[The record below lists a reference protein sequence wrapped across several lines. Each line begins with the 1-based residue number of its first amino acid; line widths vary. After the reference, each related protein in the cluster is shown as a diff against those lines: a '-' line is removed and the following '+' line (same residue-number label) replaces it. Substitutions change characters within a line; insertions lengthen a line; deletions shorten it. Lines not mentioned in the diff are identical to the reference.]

1 MEPLTFPFHHR
12 DEESI
17 ECWDDDDDLLCDDV
31 QLRAASTATSV
42 TNSSVRRS
50 GHRDS
55 ISSRLSARSDLD
67 SNPGGDEDWQ
77 VPLVAGGDIV
87 SEEAITSARNA
98 GIPLPSNISGSALVG
113 GTIRRLGNKK
123 PKKCLIDD
131 WSEDVEFPG
140 PESVLELKS
149 PPKGSFPES
158 IRQVSSPTRS
168 PIKGSNPACWDGY
181 HARSFPVSA
190 PTMPPGDQDDDE
202 DGSQDVP
209 TIKLAKS
216 RCPHTRNLEPRP
228 WDDIPKDTTED
239 LENDFELPEDFDFRM
254 PHRKVN
260 PQNSTAAPDDLDVD
274 WSEGS
279 IGVRFGGTGRDYR
292 SNPSS
297 SVSVVSPG
305 ASSCLTS
312 ESDDDGLDGLV
323 IPEGPLSL
331 GTSLNNPREPN
342 TAVVD
347 NASSNTNFQESLKTE
362 DFFSDLE
369 IGDLDPFSPRKFTV
383 NPNVKCKKERTEGS
397 PRRSATTFTF
407 TNPTGSPRTR
417 IPRLS
422 NHERQH
428 STHLETVSE
437 SGAPLAKFGASQFR
451 NDHPYHYSAP
461 RHSSSSTSSSPGP
474 LTPARRLVGTRISRD
489 ALVDK
494 SASGGKRLLNTKRSM
509 PTMRNMHHTT
519 STSSRGHPRQ
529 DVTNWSNLYASGSRS
544 PVDRVAI
551 DTKPVGRK
559 LQAPFIPAGASERQ
573 SHHASLKTY
582 RHSRRSDSE
591 GSNDIYYPHGPSSRV
606 SRSNLRGSLGGS
618 SSDLSPET
626 VMSSASRTLT
636 RPARRRHFGDG
647 TELSSFDDLP
657 TSTSAESKFMKQ
669 PSGRG
674 VPRSFKSKLER
685 SNLAPQTT
693 EAPRQQVQQTQRTPS
708 KSGDFTPRFARDTNA
723 SRNAREQRIASM
735 TFNTKNRDSD
745 LSDSFNA
752 NFKAQFASRV
762 PPGTKTI
769 RNKKNRPP
777 VGSKSKPQ
785 LIKPMG
791 AGVQE
796 PKCKS
801 KHHFRVAIDTDIP
814 SYERHAIQPQYF
826 SLGRKREPSAGI
838 WNNFSQNAKTGAS
851 AHN

>member
-12 DEESI
+12 DEDTI
-17 ECWDDDDDLLCDDV
+17 ECWDDDDDLQCDDF

-42 TNSSVRRS
+42 TNSSIRRS

-55 ISSRLSARSDLD
+55 ISSRRSARSDLD

-87 SEEAITSARNA
+87 SEEAIASARNA

-113 GTIRRLGNKK
+113 GTIRRLGSKK

-168 PIKGSNPACWDGY
+168 PTKGSNPANWGDY
-181 HARSFPVSA
+181 RTPSFPVSA
-190 PTMPPGDQDDDE
+190 FTVPSGDQDGEE
-202 DGSQDVP
+202 DGGSQDVP
-209 TIKLAKS
+209 TIKIAKS
-216 RCPHTRNLEPRP
+216 QSSGTRNPEHKP
-228 WDDIPKDTTED
+228 WDDAPKNTTED
-239 LENDFELPEDFDFRM
+239 LEDDFELPEDFDFRL

-260 PQNSTAAPDDLDVD
+260 PQDSTPAAPEDLDVD

-279 IGVRFGGTGRDYR
+279 IGVRFGGTGRDHR

-297 SVSVVSPG
+297 SVSVVSPS
-305 ASSCLTS
+305 ASSCLTG
-312 ESDDDGLDGLV
+312 ESDDEGLDGLV

-331 GTSLNNPREPN
+331 GAPLNNPRES
-342 TAVVD
+342 TTDIVD
-347 NASSNTNFQESLKTE
+347 NSLSNTNFQESAKAD
-362 DFFSDLE
+362 DFFSGLE
-369 IGDLDPFSPRKFTV
+369 IGDLDPFSLRKFTV

-397 PRRSATTFTF
+397 PRRSATTLTF
-407 TNPTGSPRTR
+407 TNTTGSPRTR

-428 STHLETVSE
+428 STNLETVSE
-437 SGAPLAKFGASQFR
+437 SGAPLAKFRGSQFR
-451 NDHPYHYSAP
+451 GDHSYHSSAP
-461 RHSSSSTSSSPGP
+461 RLSSGSTSSSPGS

-489 ALVDK
+489 AAIDK
-494 SASGGKRLLNTKRSM
+494 SATGGKRLLNSKRSM
-509 PTMRNMHHTT
+509 PTMRNMHHAT
-519 STSSRGHPRQ
+519 STSASRGPPRK
-529 DVTNWSNLYASGSRS
+529 DMSNWPSLYTSGSRS
-544 PVDRVAI
+544 PIDRVAV
-551 DTKPVGRK
+551 DTKVVGRK
-559 LQAPFIPAGASERQ
+559 LQAPFIPAGASESQ

-591 GSNDIYYPHGPSSRV
+591 SSNDVYYPHGPSPRV
-606 SRSNLRGSLGGS
+606 SRSNIRGSLGDNS
-618 SSDLSPET
+618 NDLSPET

-647 TELSSFDDLP
+647 SELASFDDLP
-657 TSTSAESKFMKQ
+657 TSTSTESKFMKQ

-685 SNLAPQTT
+685 SHSVPQGTD
-693 EAPRQQVQQTQRTPS
+693 APRQQVQQVQRTPS
-708 KSGDFTPRFARDTNA
+708 KSSDFTPRFARDTNA

-735 TFNTKNRDSD
+735 TFNAKNRDSEF
-745 LSDSFNA
+745 SDSLNA
-752 NFKAQFASRV
+752 NFKAQSASRV
-762 PPGTKTI
+762 PSGTRTI
-769 RNKKNRPP
+769 RSKKSRPP

-785 LIKPMG
+785 LIRPMG

-796 PKCKS
+796 PKCKL
-801 KHHFRVAIDTDIP
+801 
-814 SYERHAIQPQYF
+814 RHRF
-826 SLGRKREPSAGI
+826 LGSHRY
-838 WNNFSQNAKTGAS
+838 
-851 AHN
+851 